1 MTVLCAVNVCCVPCK
16 ILPSLAT
23 CLLATRLRLIQL
35 QVRHKQNPQYILD
48 RKKRLYDLRKSEAED
63 KLQRKKRGTVG
74 GYKDAAVDKLY
85 PDGGAA
91 VIPAAAA
98 KTGSPRPHCGS
109 PGHKTSRTGTCSSHG
124 ECLAKCNR
132 AVREGREEAELCVPQ
147 AQKASPETCG
157 RGGGGRGHRTPA
169 RQSKMV

>member
-1 MTVLCAVNVCCVPCK
+1 MSHHSALKSCPACPLTV
-16 ILPSLAT
+16 
-23 CLLATRLRLIQL
+23 CLRANPPRLVHHRADT
-35 QVRHKQNPQYILD
+35 KQKPACTLGC
-48 RKKRLYDLRKSEAED
+48 KKRLHDRRQAEAEE
-63 KLQRKKRGTVG
+63 KLQRKQRGAVG
-74 GYKDAAVDKLY
+74 GHEDAAVEKLC